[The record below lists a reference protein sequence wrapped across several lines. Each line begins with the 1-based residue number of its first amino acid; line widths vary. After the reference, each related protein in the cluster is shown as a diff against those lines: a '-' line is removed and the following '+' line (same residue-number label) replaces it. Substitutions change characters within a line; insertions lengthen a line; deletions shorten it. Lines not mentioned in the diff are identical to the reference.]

1 MPDRQTTAFFFLT
14 NDTGNTA
21 ASSARPTT
29 GQTHREGD
37 REDARRRTHAA
48 GGCSRWDQ
56 SLMFILMLIELAY
69 EKQMRVAVED
79 QVKLLQKKNTSL
91 LELSTSQKDELD
103 SVRCA
108 IQAMTASRDDLEA
121 RLREKLVHLH

>member
-1 MPDRQTTAFFFLT
+1 
-14 NDTGNTA
+14 
-21 ASSARPTT
+21 
-29 GQTHREGD
+29 
-37 REDARRRTHAA
+37 
-48 GGCSRWDQ
+48 
-56 SLMFILMLIELAY
+56 MFILMLIELAY